1 MECDNCGLTS
11 RVKALEED
19 VRRNQNTHKEFYG
32 KFEALQTQHA
42 IIDERYSQI
51 QTTLVQIQTDLK
63 GLMAKPGKRWES
75 LVSTVLQW
83 AVLAV
88 LAAAV
93 AIK

>member
-1 MECDNCGLTS
+1 MECDTSGLAA

-19 VRRNQNTHKEFYG
+19 GQHNKTTHREFYN
-32 KFEALQTQHA
+32 KIEALYRQQA
-42 IIDERYSQI
+42 VIDERYSQI

-93 AIK
+93 AMK